1 MTPDVPAPT
10 TLVILAAGQG
20 TRMKSRLPKVM
31 HRLAGRTM
39 IRHVLEAAAAL
50 SPRLAVVVVAPGM
63 EQVAAEVAPALTA
76 VQEPA
81 LGTAHAVAAARSHL
95 AHPDLVGAEGG
106 VLVLFGDTPLV
117 TAETLLRLRQAL
129 EAPERP
135 GVVVLG
141 FRPADPLAYGRLVL
155 DSVGNLERIVEF
167 KEASAEERAIGLCNA
182 GAMAFDAALLPQLL
196 DGIGND
202 NAKGEYYL
210 TDAVALARTL
220 GRTVALVEGDAD
232 EVLGVNSR
240 AELAVAE
247 AVLQGRL
254 RQAAM
259 DGGATLI
266 DPGSVQFSW
275 DTHLGCDV
283 VVGPNVVFGPGVEV
297 EDEVEIKAFCHLE
310 GARVASGA
318 VIGPFAR
325 LRPGAEIGADAHIGN
340 FVEIKKASVG
350 AGAKVNHLSYV
361 GDAEVGARANI
372 GAGTITCNYDGFD
385 KHVTRIG
392 VGAFIG
398 SNTALVAPVSVGDGA
413 IIGAGS
419 VVARD
424 VPADAL
430 AVTRGDH
437 VEKPGWAARFRAMKA
452 RLKAAKARE

>member
-31 HRLAGRTM
+31 HRLAGRSM
-39 IRHVLEAAAAL
+39 IRHVLDAAAAL

-63 EQVAAEVAPALTA
+63 DQVAAEVAPALTA

-95 AHPDLVGAEGG
+95 LGAQGG
-106 VLVLFGDTPLV
+106 VLVLFGDTPLI

-129 EAPERP
+129 AAPERP

-155 DSVGNLERIVEF
+155 DSDGNLERIVEF
-167 KEASAEERAIGLCNA
+167 REATAEERAIGLCNA
-182 GAMAFDAALLPQLL
+182 GAMAFDAELLPHLL
-196 DGIGND
+196 DGIRND

-210 TDAVALARTL
+210 TDAVALARAM

-247 AVLQGRL
+247 AVLQRRL

-259 DGGATLI
+259 DGGATLT

-275 DTHLGCDV
+275 DTRLGRDV
-283 VVGPNVVFGPGVEV
+283 VIGPNVVFGPGVEV
-297 EDEVEIKAFCHLE
+297 ADDVEIKAFCHLE
-310 GARVASGA
+310 GARIASGA

-325 LRPGAEIGADAHIGN
+325 LRPGAEIGQDAHIGN
-340 FVEIKKASVG
+340 FVEIKKSSIG
-350 AGAKVNHLSYV
+350 PGAKVNHLSYV
-361 GDAEVGARANI
+361 GDAEVGAKANI

-385 KHVTRIG
+385 KHLTRIG
-392 VGAFIG
+392 AGAFIG

-424 VPADAL
+424 VAADAL

-437 VEKPGWAARFRAMKA
+437 VEKPGWAARFRAAKA